1 MKLYFFLIP
10 YAKLNSKW
18 TEDLNVRTKS
28 IKLLEQKV
36 WGKLKDIGF
45 GNDFLDM
52 IPKAQV
58 MKETLDKFVFLKN

>member
-10 YAKLNSKW
+10 YAKHNSKW
-18 TEDLNVRTKS
+18 IEDVNVRTKS

-36 WGKLKDIGF
+36 WEKLKDIGF

>member
-18 TEDLNVRTKS
+18 IEDVNVRTKS

-36 WGKLKDIGF
+36 WEKLKDVGF

-52 IPKAQV
+52 IPK
-58 MKETLDKFVFLKN
+58 T

>member
-18 TEDLNVRTKS
+18 IEDVNVRTKS

-36 WGKLKDIGF
+36 WEKLKDIGF

-58 MKETLDKFVFLKN
+58 MKETIDKFVFLKN